1 MQLLNIN
8 YYITTIILLF
18 YYSTILLHYITLF
31 YILHLGTAAY
41 YYNKITEDSVA
52 PNLHR
57 GLQIL
62 HRPILQK
69 TLSLLQQR
77 ETQTMKRERRSF
89 KCLVSI
95 AASLSRRRG
104 SESEGLVEVGCG

>member
-31 YILHLGTAAY
+31 HILHLGPAAY
-41 YYNKITEDSVA
+41 HYNKITEDSVA
-52 PNLHR
+52 SNLHR

-62 HRPILQK
+62 RPTHFAGNPLTK
-69 TLSLLQQR
+69 QR
-77 ETQTMKRERRSF
+77 ETQNDEKATALVQVSRFRWRR
-89 KCLVSI
+89 
-95 AASLSRRRG
+95 LS
-104 SESEGLVEVGCG
+104 SESEGPVKVGCG